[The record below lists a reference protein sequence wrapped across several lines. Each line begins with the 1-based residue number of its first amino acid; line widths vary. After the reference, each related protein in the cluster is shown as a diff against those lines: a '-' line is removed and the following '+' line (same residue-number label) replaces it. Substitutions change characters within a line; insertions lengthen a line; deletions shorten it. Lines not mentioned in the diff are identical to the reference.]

1 MAKHARPVSQQA
13 LTLILLNWLI
23 TPLVVLG
30 QTQLRVVHLRSY
42 SDQPVELELK
52 IADEVIIGDKTF
64 VAIDDWLKDLSW
76 RMKNTSDKSIVC
88 IEVELDFHGLG
99 SSKAER
105 VYTFRYGQKP
115 DNQDA
120 NGEPKLLK
128 PSERANFKLS
138 DTEYNEI
145 KQFVEQKQPSE
156 GVATVMSVV
165 EMKIATVFFD
175 DQSMWKD
182 GKMLPRDLRRE
193 RRDGA

>member
-1 MAKHARPVSQQA
+1 MAKHARAALQQA
-13 LTLILLNWLI
+13 LALILLNWLI
-23 TPLVVLG
+23 TPLIVLG

-52 IADEVIIGDKTF
+52 IADEVIIADKTF
-64 VAIDDWLKDLSW
+64 EAIDDWLKDLSW
-76 RMKNTSDKSIVC
+76 GFKNASDRSIVC

-99 SSKAER
+99 RSKAER

-120 NGEPKLLK
+120 IGEPKLLK
-128 PSERANFKLS
+128 PGERANFKLS

-145 KQFVEQKQPSE
+145 KQFVERKQPSE
-156 GVATVMSVV
+156 GVPTVMSVV
-165 EMKIATVFFD
+165 EMRIATVFLD

-182 GKMLPRDLRRE
+182 GKILRSSNKSQ
-193 RRDGA
+193 

>member
-1 MAKHARPVSQQA
+1 MAKHARPVMQQA
-13 LTLILLNWLI
+13 LALILLDWLI

-30 QTQLRVVHLRSY
+30 QTQLRIVHLLSY
-42 SDQPVELELK
+42 GDQPVELELK
-52 IADEVIIGDKTF
+52 IADEVIIADKSF

-76 RMKNTSDKSIVC
+76 KMKNASDKSIVC

-99 SSKAER
+99 SAKAER

-115 DNQDA
+115 DSQDA
-120 NGEPKLLK
+120 IGEPKLLK
-128 PSERANFKLS
+128 PRETANFKLS

-156 GVATVMSVV
+156 GVSTVRSVV

-175 DQSMWKD
+175 DKSMWKD
-182 GKMLPRDLRRE
+182 GKMLRSSPSNQ
-193 RRDGA
+193 

>member
-1 MAKHARPVSQQA
+1 MAKHARPVLQQA
-13 LTLILLNWLI
+13 LTLILLNCLI

-30 QTQLRVVHLRSY
+30 QPQLRVVHLGSY

-52 IADEVIIGDKTF
+52 IADEVIIADKTF

-105 VYTFRYGQKP
+105 VYTFRYGQRP

-120 NGEPKLLK
+120 IGEPKLLK
-128 PSERANFKLS
+128 PGESANFKLS

-182 GKMLPRDLRRE
+182 GKMLR
-193 RRDGA
+193 